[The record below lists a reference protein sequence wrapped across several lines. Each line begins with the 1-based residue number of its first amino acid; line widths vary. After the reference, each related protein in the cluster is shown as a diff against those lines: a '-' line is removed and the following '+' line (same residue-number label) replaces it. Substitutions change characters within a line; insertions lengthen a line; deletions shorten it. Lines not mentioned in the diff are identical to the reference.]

1 MGSRD
6 AKAFLASPEVVAA
19 SALKGSIAAPDYHRA
34 FYSTK
39 ARGMIWCIRETK
51 IFLSL
56 LQRLVIASKSMPLL
70 RAPRISNKISFKGSL
85 RISLARFCSVI
96 KII

>member
-19 SALKGSIAAPDYHRA
+19 SALKGFVSAPENHRV

-39 ARGMIWCIRETK
+39 AT
-51 IFLSL
+51 
-56 LQRLVIASKSMPLL
+56 SKSKL
-70 RAPRISNKISFKGSL
+70 IQHISFKD
-85 RISLARFCSVI
+85 
-96 KII
+96 